1 MKDMESLIQEL
12 SREPAVARRFPT
24 PSRLIAG
31 LLIACLVCG
40 VLGQLY
46 LGVRPDFT
54 ATFADAY
61 LWAEVACLLLLLAS
75 SLLASVLVMY
85 PDAYQRPGLT
95 RLPYGVFALL
105 VLLCAVQLV
114 VQPDL
119 RIQDATDMHG
129 ITCTLSIA
137 AVAIVPSALVM
148 VLLSRGAVVHPMQ
161 AGSLAVLTGTALGC
175 LVVRLHEANDSMM
188 HVVTWHYLPTML
200 LSLAGVLLGRRLL
213 KW

>member
-12 SREPAVARRFPT
+12 SREPAVARRFPS
-24 PSRLIAG
+24 PSRLMAG
-31 LLIACLVCG
+31 LMIACLVCG

-46 LGVRPDFT
+46 LGVRPDFK
-54 ATFADAY
+54 AALVDAY

-95 RLPYGVFALL
+95 RLPYGFFALL
-105 VLLCAVQLV
+105 MALCALQMV
-114 VQPDL
+114 VQPEL
-119 RIQDATDMHG
+119 RMQDASDIHG
-129 ITCTLSIA
+129 VTCTIFIA
-137 AVAIVPSALVM
+137 VTAIVPSALVM
-148 VLLSRGAVVHPMQ
+148 ALLSRGAVVRPML
-161 AGSLAVLTGTALGC
+161 AGGLAVLTGTALGC

-188 HVVTWHYLPTML
+188 HVVTWHYLPTLL
-200 LSLAGVLLGRRLL
+200 LSLAGVWLGRRLL